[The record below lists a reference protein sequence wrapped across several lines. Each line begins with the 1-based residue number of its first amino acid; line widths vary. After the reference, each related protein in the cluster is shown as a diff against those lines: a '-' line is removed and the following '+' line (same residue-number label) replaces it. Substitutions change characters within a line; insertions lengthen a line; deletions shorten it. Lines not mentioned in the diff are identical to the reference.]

1 MRETN
6 VERLEQLLAEHG
18 RRRQDGSARPETRQ
32 RINPEFRDGFSHAVR
47 QQVLPIL
54 EEAVATL
61 RPRVEKA
68 HLFHQLG
75 TAGLRLKLDQWD
87 DYERALVFFG
97 DVRSGRVRITHEGV
111 GFSLLAR
118 EIPVEDLKID
128 TVQAEVMRF
137 IDRLLAEPAAV
148 ARERRAAA

>member
-1 MRETN
+1 MRESN
-6 VERLEQLLAEHG
+6 VERLERLLDEH
-18 RRRQDGSARPETRQ
+18 RRRRDDGSARPETRAQ
-32 RINPEFRDGFSHAVR
+32 LDPEFREAFSHAVR
-47 QQVLPIL
+47 EQVLPIL

-75 TAGLRLKLDQWD
+75 TAGLKLKLDQWD

-97 DVRSGRVRITHEGV
+97 DVRSGKVRITHEGV

-118 EIPVEDLKID
+118 EMAVEEL
-128 TVQAEVMRF
+128 TLEVAAAEVMRF
-137 IDRLLAEPAAV
+137 ADRLLREPALPPR
-148 ARERRAAA
+148 RERRAA

>member
-6 VERLEQLLAEHG
+6 VERIEELLAEHG
-18 RRRQDGSARPETRQ
+18 QRRKDGSARPETRAQ
-32 RINPEFRDGFSHAVR
+32 MNPEFRERFSRAVR
-47 QQVLPIL
+47 EDVLPIL
-54 EEAVATL
+54 EEAVAAV

-68 HLFHQLG
+68 SLFHQLG
-75 TAGLRLKLDQWD
+75 TAGLRVKLDQWD

-118 EIPVEDLKID
+118 ELPVDELD
-128 TVQAEVMRF
+128 TATAEAEVMRF
-137 IDRLLAEPAAV
+137 IDRLLAQPTAGGG
-148 ARERRAAA
+148 ERRAA

>member
-18 RRRQDGSARPETRQ
+18 RRRADGSARPESRNEV
-32 RINPEFRDGFSHAVR
+32 NPEFRDGFSHAVR
-47 QQVLPIL
+47 EEVLPIL

-75 TAGLRLKLDQWD
+75 TAGLRVKLDQWD

-118 EIPVEDLKID
+118 EMAVEELKID
-128 TVQAEVMRF
+128 VVQAEVMRF
-137 IDRLLAEPAAV
+137 ADRLLAEPAAG

>member
-1 MRETN
+1 MREAN

-18 RRRQDGSARPETRQ
+18 RRRADGSARPETRKQ
-32 RINPEFRDGFSHAVR
+32 INPEFSDGFSHAVR
-47 QQVLPIL
+47 EEVLPIL

-97 DVRSGRVRITHEGV
+97 DARSGRVRITHEGV

-137 IDRLLAEPAAV
+137 IDRLLAEPVAV
-148 ARERRAAA
+148 ARERRVAA

>member
-6 VERLEQLLAEHG
+6 VERLEQLLTEHG
-18 RRRQDGSARPETRQ
+18 RRRKDGSARPESRKQ
-32 RINPEFRDGFSHAVR
+32 INPEFSDGFSRAVR
-47 QQVLPIL
+47 EEVLPIL

-118 EIPVEDLKID
+118 EIPVEELKID

-137 IDRLLAEPAAV
+137 IDRLLAEPAV
-148 ARERRAAA
+148 GARERRVAA

>member
-1 MRETN
+1 MRESN
-6 VERLEQLLAEHG
+6 VERLEQLLDEH
-18 RRRQDGSARPETRQ
+18 RRRREDGSARPETRKQ
-32 RINPEFRDGFSHAVR
+32 INPEFQDRFSHAVR
-47 QQVLPIL
+47 EEVLPIL

-61 RPRVEKA
+61 RSRVEKA

-75 TAGLRLKLDQWD
+75 TAGLRVKLDQWD

-148 ARERRAAA
+148 GRDRRAA

>member
-1 MRETN
+1 MRESN
-6 VERLEQLLAEHG
+6 VERLEQLLAEH
-18 RRRQDGSARPETRQ
+18 RRRREDGSARPESRKQ
-32 RINPEFRDGFSHAVR
+32 INPEFQDRFSHAVR
-47 QQVLPIL
+47 EEVLPIL

-61 RPRVEKA
+61 RSRVEKA

-75 TAGLRLKLDQWD
+75 TAGLRVKLDQWD

-118 EIPVEDLKID
+118 EMPVEDLKID

-148 ARERRAAA
+148 GRDRRAA

>member
-18 RRRQDGSARPETRQ
+18 RRREDGSARPETRKQ
-32 RINPEFRDGFSHAVR
+32 VNPEFRDRFSHAVR
-47 QQVLPIL
+47 EEVLPIL

-75 TAGLRLKLDQWD
+75 TAGLRVKLDQWD
-87 DYERALVFFG
+87 DYERTLVFFG

-128 TVQAEVMRF
+128 TAQAEVMRF
-137 IDRLLAEPAAV
+137 IDRLLAEPAA
-148 ARERRAAA
+148 AGRGDRRAA